1 MRRWLSLL
9 GSIGITLSIFSS
21 GTPVLRAESVSPFP
35 DAFINPVISISASAT
50 SLSQRQVNL
59 ISKAARASGATAAA
73 ISFPFVPLTAHTRDG
88 DDLLRL
94 KNRWRIP
101 FATMVAPVALV
112 LAIGGPDMAKPLERG
127 EVLMGITSAKV
138 RSARIGDVLTLRDS
152 KFSPHQFVVGAIV
165 PDVFVDDGDIA
176 MSDVSAK
183 LLGNLAVSTV
193 MVTGTTSLSDVTKVL
208 RARGIRRGPDYRF
221 TYSWGISDPDAPLGT
236 AITKSLL
243 GEFSYR
249 PTTGAGIQIS
259 SAWLNKNIVWSK
271 RYSNI
276 GLKNNC
282 HKKIVASIQG
292 ALNEV
297 REAGLARF
305 IDVANSNRY
314 GGCFVARY
322 NRRGGVFG
330 SPARH
335 AWGMAF
341 DINTVTNA
349 QGSIPQMNCFIVR
362 IFRKWGFAWGGN
374 FPWADGMHFEYVG
387 ERRDK
392 IGFPSKYCPNLVPV
406 TVPGASRFIEVTTTT
421 TTTAP
426 IA

>member
-1 MRRWLSLL
+1 M
-9 GSIGITLSIFSS
+9 GSIGLAISILFSGAPALQAKS
-21 GTPVLRAESVSPFP
+21 ASTFP
-35 DAFINPVISISASAT
+35 DAFIKPVISISVSAASM
-50 SLSQRQVNL
+50 SRRQVSL
-59 ISKAARASGATAAA
+59 ISQAARASGATAAA

-88 DDLLRL
+88 KDLLRL
-94 KNRWRIP
+94 KNRWRIS
-101 FATMVAPVALV
+101 FATMVTPVSLIS
-112 LAIGGPDMAKPLERG
+112 AIGGLEIAKPLERG
-127 EVLMGITSAKV
+127 EVLMGVTSAKV
-138 RSARIGDVLTLRDS
+138 RSARVGDVITLRDS

-165 PDVFVDDGDIA
+165 PDVFVDEGDIT

-183 LLGNLAVSTV
+183 LLGNLAIGTV
-193 MVTGTTSLSDVTKVL
+193 MMTDITSLTAVTKAL
-208 RARGIRRGPDYRF
+208 RARGIQHGAAYRVRN
-221 TYSWGISDPDAPLGT
+221 SWDTPDPDAQIGT
-236 AITKSLL
+236 AKTKSLL

-259 SAWLNKNIVWSK
+259 SAWLDKNIVWSN

-276 GLKNNC
+276 DLQNNC
-282 HKKIVASIQG
+282 HKKVIASIQG
-292 ALNEV
+292 ALTEISK
-297 REAGLARF
+297 AGLARF

-349 QGSIPQMNCFIVR
+349 QGSIPQMNCSVVR

-406 TVPGASRFIEVTTTT
+406 VVPVVPRFAKVSTT

-426 IA
+426 IT

>member
-9 GSIGITLSIFSS
+9 GSIGLGFSVFCS
-21 GTPVLRAESVSPFP
+21 GTPALVAETVSPFP
-35 DAFINPVISISASAT
+35 DAFLQPVISVSVSAASISP
-50 SLSQRQVNL
+50 RQVSL
-59 ISKAARASGATAAA
+59 VSKAARASGASAAA
-73 ISFPFVPLTAHTRDG
+73 VSFPFVPLTAHTRDG
-88 DDLLRL
+88 NDLLRL
-94 KNRWRIP
+94 KSKWRIP
-101 FATMVAPVALV
+101 FATMVAPASLMS
-112 LAIGGPDMAKPLERG
+112 AIGGPDMAKPLERG

-138 RSARIGDVLTLRDS
+138 RSARIGDVITLRDS

-165 PDVFVDDGDIA
+165 PDVFVDEGDIT
-176 MSDVSAK
+176 MSDVSARV
-183 LLGNLAVSTV
+183 LGNLAVSTV
-193 MVTGTTSLSDVTKVL
+193 MITEIDSLTAVTKAL
-208 RARGIRRGPDYRF
+208 RARGIQHGAAYRVRN
-221 TYSWGISDPDAPLGT
+221 SWDTPDPDAPIGT

-259 SAWLNKNIVWSK
+259 SAWLNKNIVWNK

-276 GLKNNC
+276 DLKNNC
-282 HKKIVASIQG
+282 HRKVVASIQG
-292 ALNEV
+292 ALTEISK
-297 REAGLARF
+297 AGLARF

-349 QGSIPQMNCFIVR
+349 QGSIPQMNCSVVR

-392 IGFPSKYCPNLVPV
+392 IGFSSKYCPNLVPV
-406 TVPGASRFIEVTTTT
+406 VVPVVPRFAKVSTT

-426 IA
+426 IT

>member
-1 MRRWLSLL
+1 VRRWLSLL
-9 GSIGITLSIFSS
+9 GSIGLAISILFS
-21 GTPVLRAESVSPFP
+21 GTPALQAESVSPFP
-35 DAFINPVISISASAT
+35 DAFIKPVISISVSAASM
-50 SLSQRQVNL
+50 SRRQVSL
-59 ISKAARASGATAAA
+59 ISQAARASGATAAA

-88 DDLLRL
+88 KDLLRL
-94 KNRWRIP
+94 KNRWRIS
-101 FATMVAPVALV
+101 FATMVTPVSLIS
-112 LAIGGPDMAKPLERG
+112 AIGGLEMAKPLERG
-127 EVLMGITSAKV
+127 EVLMGVTSAKV
-138 RSARIGDVLTLRDS
+138 RSARVGDVITLRDS

-165 PDVFVDDGDIA
+165 PDAFVDDGDIT

-183 LLGNLAVSTV
+183 LLGNLAIGTV
-193 MVTGTTSLSDVTKVL
+193 MMTDIASLSGVTKAL
-208 RARGIRRGPDYRF
+208 RARGIRRSSDYRI
-221 TYSWGISDPDAPLGT
+221 TYSWDTPNPDAPIGT

-276 GLKNNC
+276 GLQNNC
-282 HKKIVASIQG
+282 HKIVVPAIQG

-297 REAGLARF
+297 SKAGLTRF
-305 IDVANSNRY
+305 IDLANSNRY

-335 AWGMAF
+335 SWGMAF

-349 QGSIPQMNCFIVR
+349 QGSVPQMNCSIVR

-387 ERRDK
+387 ERRDQ
-392 IGFPSKYCPNLVPV
+392 IGFPSKYCPNRVPV
-406 TVPGASRFIEVTTTT
+406 VVPDTPSFDHVSTT

-426 IA
+426 IT